1 MKQMAVIAFSI
12 FIGVF
17 MTVPVISDAE
27 AKRLGG
33 GKSFGSKSFQNKP
46 AKRTADAPN
55 KAQTQN
61 ANRKAEMA
69 KKGGMMGM
77 LGALMIGGALGAL
90 FFGGAFENINFM
102 DILLFAGIGFLLF
115 KLFTRRRASQ
125 AQVATANGPPI
136 EVPETEKDHL
146 QARQSSETY
155 GSAANEGAEPIVEK
169 EPEHILETGKIP
181 RGFDQKSFL
190 TGAENVY
197 RLLQKAWD
205 DGELGDLRQFCSDEV
220 FGEIQDQI
228 RARADGSETDI
239 ICLKLELVNV
249 VKSGNSTEATVVFN
263 AELKE
268 HDGDADQTR
277 ISHVQEVWYFV
288 RPDNRNE
295 NNWLLDGI
303 QQLED

>member
-1 MKQMAVIAFSI
+1 MKQMAVIAFSV

-17 MTVPVISDAE
+17 MTVPVVSDAE

-125 AQVATANGPPI
+125 EQVATANGPPVD
-136 EVPETEKDHL
+136 VPEAEHV
-146 QARQSSETY
+146 QARQSSENFA
-155 GSAANEGAEPIVEK
+155 SASNEVAEPVAEK
-169 EPEHILETGKIP
+169 EPEHVLETGKIP
-181 RGFDQKSFL
+181 RGFSQKSFL

-228 RARADGSETDI
+228 RARVDSSKTEI

-249 VKSGNSTEATVVFN
+249 VKSDNSTEATVVFN

-268 HDGDADQTR
+268 NDGADQTN
-277 ISHVQEVWYFV
+277 ISHVQEAWYFV

>member
-1 MKQMAVIAFSI
+1 MKQMAVIAFSA

-17 MTVPVISDAE
+17 MTVGVISDAE

-90 FFGGAFENINFM
+90 FFGGAFENISFM
-102 DILLFAGIGFLLF
+102 DILIFAGIGFLLF
-115 KLFTRRRASQ
+115 KLFSRRRASQ
-125 AQVATANGPPI
+125 GQVVTANGSPMN
-136 EVPETEKDHL
+136 VPETETEHV
-146 QARQSSETY
+146 QARQSAETY
-155 GSAANEGAEPIVEK
+155 GSATNEEAAPIAKK

-181 RGFDQKSFL
+181 RGFDKKSFI

-197 RLLQKAWD
+197 HLLQKAWD

-228 RARADGSETDI
+228 RARIDSSKTEI
-239 ICLKLELVNV
+239 ICLKSELVNV

-268 HDGDADQTR
+268 HDDTDQAT
-277 ISHVQEVWYFV
+277 ISRVQEAWYFV